1 MDMRELVVEYGKK
14 MLREHFTIET
24 WGNIS
29 ARGEDGLVYIT
40 PSGMDYETCAADDI
54 IVMTPEKKVISGS
67 RKPSIETD
75 MHLSIYKARP
85 ELGAVIHSHPIF
97 STVFA
102 CMGETIPIGICDEA
116 AQVLGAETKT
126 AKYALPGS
134 PELAASCLEALGT
147 VSNACLLQSHGAV
160 TVGADLKAAF
170 KVLRVL
176 EMTLEVYHRIR
187 AMGADFLP
195 ISEANIKAMQN
206 FVVTEYGQ
214 PKN

>member
-1 MDMRELVVEYGKK
+1 MDMREQIVEYGR
-14 MLREHFTIET
+14 MLLREHFTIET

-29 ARGEDGLVYIT
+29 AKGPDGLIYIT
-40 PSGMDYETCAADDI
+40 PSGMDYDICTADDI
-54 IVMTPEKKVISGS
+54 IVMTTDKKIVSGS

-75 MHLSIYKARP
+75 MHLAIYKARP
-85 ELGAVIHSHPIF
+85 EVGAVIHSHPMF

-102 CMGETIPIGICDEA
+102 CMGETVPIGICDES

-126 AKYALPGS
+126 AKYGLPGS
-134 PELAASCLEALGT
+134 PELMTNCLEALGS

-176 EMTLEVYHRIR
+176 EMTLEVYYRIR
-187 AMGADFLP
+187 SMGAAFLP
-195 ISEANIKAMQN
+195 ISEGNIKAMQEY
-206 FVVTEYGQ
+206 VVTQYGQ
-214 PKN
+214 PKE